1 MRVIPFRPPMAS
13 SSAPRAILF
22 DLESALMSRGLS
34 LMNFGERFAAH
45 FADQL
50 GGVTARGVTY
60 GLSEVDGNGYRTHAE
75 LAEELRDLFPW
86 RPRPSVEELTT
97 YWDDIFPLCVAPDPE
112 ALPTLRWLREHGFAP
127 GVVTDGT
134 PVTQR
139 AKITALGL
147 DDFFAAT
154 LIASEVGMEKSDAR
168 LYTLAAEALGM
179 PPGAVWM
186 VSALSEDC
194 LCARDAGMGAIF
206 LQRVFYWPREAEP
219 PAHEITTLGEL
230 VSLLGGDASS
240 DTSDNT
246 R

>member
-13 SSAPRAILF
+13 NSSPRAIFF

-34 LMNFGERFAAH
+34 LMNFGERFTAH
-45 FADQL
+45 FADRL
-50 GGVTARGVTY
+50 GGVTARGVAY

-112 ALPTLRWLREHGFAP
+112 ALPTLRWLREHGVTL
-127 GVVTDGT
+127 GLVTDGA
-134 PVTQR
+134 PETQR
-139 AKITALGL
+139 AKITTLGL
-147 DDFFAAT
+147 DGFFAAT
-154 LIASEVGMEKSDAR
+154 LIAEKSDAN
-168 LYTLAAEALGM
+168 LYRRAAEALGI
-179 PPGAVWM
+179 PPAVIWM

-194 LCARDAGMGAIF
+194 LSARDAGLDAIF

-219 PAHEITTLGEL
+219 PTHEITTLGEL

-240 DTSDNT
+240 DVSDT
-246 R
+246 MR